1 MLASIANT
9 EERALELLLER
20 FAGDRVSRE
29 LAGSIGRLDT
39 KLVHANRE
47 RIARA
52 AGDVSLSLRTRA
64 AAAVALGKVDPDVAV
79 RALTP
84 GFEAGSETERIE
96 VVETIKRRIGGD
108 EAAAFLNAIATTDGS
123 ERVRA
128 AAAQR

>member
-1 MLASIANT
+1 MIIFSDPFRYQRNFFTRSAC
-9 EERALELLLER
+9 
-20 FAGDRVSRE
+20 RVSRE

-39 KLVHANRE
+39 KLVHTNRE
-47 RIARA
+47 RIARV

-64 AAAVALGKVDPDVAV
+64 AAAVALGKIDPDVAV
-79 RALTP
+79 RALTS
-84 GFEAGSETERIE
+84 GFDAGSETERVE